1 MRYARTRQSARQVE
15 CASAEAK
22 KLLATPH
29 GPPGLLRLLRAHLLV
44 PALGAALAVK
54 ERQSGVDQL
63 RCEAH
68 FVVREVRQDCQAIQ
82 RHVLALPAG
91 VLQAAAEQL
100 VELH

>member
-22 KLLATPH
+22 KLLPTPH
-29 GPPGLLRLLRAHLLV
+29 SPPGLLRLLRVHMLV
-44 PALGAALAVK
+44 RALGAALAVK
-54 ERQSGVDQL
+54 ERQSGVDHL

-68 FVVREVRQDCQAIQ
+68 FVVREVRQNRQAIL

-91 VLQAAAEQL
+91 ILQSTA
-100 VELH
+100 